1 MYLCSLN
8 KYDIAMSKKLFFN
21 NFRNFISQYKRVVI
35 VSHVN
40 PDGDAIGSSLAFYYF
55 LLKFGIDAKV
65 IIPND
70 FPSFLAW
77 MPGVENILTYDKNPE
92 KGLEYLNNADLI
104 CYLDFNHPSR
114 TGLVHNDLCH
124 CKKTPRLLID
134 HHRDTDYSQF
144 AMYLSEAETSS
155 TSELVAELIQY
166 HGFEKYLDDK
176 IATCLLV
183 GIMTDTGSFAHSIY
197 HPETFEICGKMISP
211 TVDYQLIH
219 SKIYNTFSE
228 NRLRLLGYC
237 ISNRMTT
244 LNEYHTAYI
253 YLTKSDLETYNYQVG
268 DTEGVVNF
276 PLMIDNIKMAV
287 LITERQGVIRFS
299 FRSKGDF
306 SVHELAKAHFN
317 GGGHTNAAGGTLEC
331 GIEQAI
337 EKFLDVL
344 PQYKSLLNQ

>member
-1 MYLCSLN
+1 
-8 KYDIAMSKKLFFN
+8 MSKQLFFN
-21 NFRNFISQYKRVVI
+21 KFQEFVSQYKRVVI

-65 IIPND
+65 VIPND

-77 MPGVENILTYDKNPE
+77 MPGIENILIYDKNSE

-104 CYLDFNHPSR
+104 CYLDFNHQSR

-166 HGFEKYLDDK
+166 HGFDKYMDDK

-211 TVDYQLIH
+211 NVNYQLIH

-244 LNEYHTAYI
+244 LDEYHTAYI
-253 YLTKSDLETYNYQVG
+253 YLTKADLEAYNYQVG

-276 PLMIDNIKMAV
+276 PLMIDSIKMAV

-306 SVHELAKAHFN
+306 SVHELARAHFN

-331 GIEQAI
+331 SIDEAI
-337 EKFLDVL
+337 KEFLKVL
-344 PQYKSLLNQ
+344 PEYKALLDK

>member
-1 MYLCSLN
+1 
-8 KYDIAMSKKLFFN
+8 MSKQLFFN
-21 NFRNFISQYKRVVI
+21 KFSEFVKQYKRVVI

-40 PDGDAIGSSLAFYYF
+40 PDGDAIGSSLGLYYF
-55 LLKFGIDAKV
+55 LLKFGIDVKI

-70 FPSFLAW
+70 YPSFLSW
-77 MPGVENILTYDKNPE
+77 MPGVEDILIFDKNQE
-92 KGLEYLNNADLI
+92 KGAEYLNNAELI

-124 CKKTPRLLID
+124 CTKTPKLLID
-134 HHRDTDYSQF
+134 HHRDADFSQF
-144 AMYLSEAETSS
+144 AMYLSEVETSS

-166 HGFEKYLDDK
+166 HGFDKYLDDN

-211 TVDYQLIH
+211 YVDYQLIH

-237 ISNRMTT
+237 ISSRMTI

-253 YLTKSDLETYNYQVG
+253 YLTKADLEMFDYQVG

-306 SVHELAKAHFN
+306 SVHELARAHFN

-331 GIEQAI
+331 SIDQAI
-337 EKFLDVL
+337 KKFLEVL
-344 PQYKSLLNQ
+344 PEYKSLKIK

>member
-1 MYLCSLN
+1 
-8 KYDIAMSKKLFFN
+8 MSKQLFFN
-21 NFRNFISQYKRVVI
+21 KFQEFITQYKKVVI

-40 PDGDAIGSSLAFYYF
+40 PDGDAVGSSLAFYYF
-55 LLKFGIDAKV
+55 LLKFGIDVKI

-70 FPSFLAW
+70 FPSFLSW
-77 MPGVENILTYDKNPE
+77 MPGIENILIFDKNSE
-92 KGLEYLNNADLI
+92 KGVEYLNDAELI

-144 AMYLSEAETSS
+144 VMYLSEAETSS
-155 TSELVAELIQY
+155 TAELVAELIQY
-166 HGFEKYLDDK
+166 HGFDKYLDEK

-197 HPETFEICGKMISP
+197 HPETFEICGKLISP
-211 TVDYQLIH
+211 AVDYQLIH

-228 NRLRLLGYC
+228 NRLRLLGFS

-244 LNEYHTAYI
+244 LDEYHTAYI
-253 YLTKSDLETYNYQVG
+253 YLTKADLESFNYQVG
-268 DTEGVVNF
+268 DTEGVVNY
-276 PLMIDNIKMAV
+276 PLMIDGIRMAV

-306 SVHELAKAHFN
+306 SVHELARSHFN
-317 GGGHTNAAGGTLEC
+317 GGGHTNAAGGTLDC
-331 GIEQAI
+331 SIEEAI
-337 EKFLDVL
+337 KKFLNVL
-344 PQYKSLLNQ
+344 PQYKALLNT

>member
-144 AMYLSEAETSS
+144 AMYLSVAETSS

>member
-1 MYLCSLN
+1 
-8 KYDIAMSKKLFFN
+8 MSKCLFFN
-21 NFRNFISQYKRVVI
+21 KFKEFISQYKHVVI

-40 PDGDAIGSSLAFYYF
+40 PDGDAVGSSLAFYFF

-77 MPGVENILTYDKNPE
+77 MPGIENILIFDKNSE
-92 KGLEYLNNADLI
+92 KGVEYLNAADLI

-114 TGLVHNDLCH
+114 TGLLHNDLCH
-124 CKKTPRLLID
+124 CTKTPKILID
-134 HHRDTDYSQF
+134 HHRDADYSQF
-144 AMYLSEAETSS
+144 VEYLSDVETSS

-166 HGFEKYLDDK
+166 HGFDEYLDEK

-183 GIMTDTGSFAHSIY
+183 GIMTDTGSFSHSIY

-211 TVDYQLIH
+211 KVDYQLIH
-219 SKIYNTFSE
+219 NKIYNTFSE

-237 ISNRMTT
+237 ISNRMTI
-244 LNEYHTAYI
+244 LDEYHTAYI
-253 YLTKSDLETYNYQVG
+253 YLTKDDLETYNYQVG

-299 FRSKGDF
+299 FRSKGEF

-317 GGGHTNAAGGTLEC
+317 GGGHTNAAGGTLNC
-331 GIEQAI
+331 SIGQAVDAFV
-337 EKFLDVL
+337 KVL
-344 PQYKSLLNQ
+344 PQYKKLLNK

>member
-1 MYLCSLN
+1 
-8 KYDIAMSKKLFFN
+8 MSKQLFFN

-144 AMYLSEAETSS
+144 VMYLSEAETSS

>member
-1 MYLCSLN
+1 
-8 KYDIAMSKKLFFN
+8 MSKQLFFN
-21 NFRNFISQYKRVVI
+21 NFQSFISQYKHVVI

-55 LLKFGIDAKV
+55 LFKLGVDAKI

-70 FPSFLAW
+70 FPSFLSW
-77 MPGVENILTYDKNPE
+77 MPGVENILIFDKNAE
-92 KGLEYLNNADLI
+92 KGVEYLNSADLI

-124 CKKTPRLLID
+124 CTKTPKILID
-134 HHRDTDYSQF
+134 HHRDTDFSQF
-144 AMYLSEAETSS
+144 AMYLSDVETSS

-166 HGFEKYLDDK
+166 HGFDKYLDDK

-183 GIMTDTGSFAHSIY
+183 GIMTDTGSFSHSIY

-211 TVDYQLIH
+211 SVDYQLIH

-244 LNEYHTAYI
+244 LAEYHTAYI
-253 YLTKSDLETYNYQVG
+253 YLTKADLESFNYQVG

-276 PLMIDNIKMAV
+276 PLMIDSIKMSV

-306 SVHELAKAHFN
+306 SVHEVARAHFN
-317 GGGHTNAAGGTLEC
+317 GGGHTNAAGGTLNC
-331 GIEQAI
+331 SIELAI
-337 EKFLDVL
+337 KEFLDVL
-344 PQYKSLLNQ
+344 PQYRSLLNK

>member
-1 MYLCSLN
+1 
-8 KYDIAMSKKLFFN
+8 MSKQLFFN
-21 NFRNFISQYKRVVI
+21 KFQEFISQYKKVVI

-40 PDGDAIGSSLAFYYF
+40 PDGDAVGSSLAFYFF
-55 LLKFGIDAKV
+55 LLKFGIDVKI

-70 FPSFLAW
+70 FPSFLSW
-77 MPGVENILTYDKNPE
+77 MPGIENILIFDKNSE
-92 KGLEYLNNADLI
+92 KGVEYLNAADLI

-144 AMYLSEAETSS
+144 VMYLSEAETSS

-166 HGFEKYLDDK
+166 HGFDKYLDDK

-197 HPETFEICGKMISP
+197 HPETFDICGKLISP
-211 TVDYQLIH
+211 SVDYQLIH

-228 NRLRLLGYC
+228 NRLRLLGFS

-244 LNEYHTAYI
+244 LDEYHTAYI
-253 YLTKSDLETYNYQVG
+253 YLTKADLESFNYQVG

-276 PLMIDNIKMAV
+276 PLMIDEIRMAV

-306 SVHELAKAHFN
+306 SVHELARAHFN

-331 GIEQAI
+331 SIDEAI
-337 EKFLDVL
+337 RKFLDVL
-344 PQYKSLLNQ
+344 PQYKALLNK

>member
-1 MYLCSLN
+1 
-8 KYDIAMSKKLFFN
+8 MSKQLFFN
-21 NFRNFISQYKRVVI
+21 KFREFISQYKNVVI

-40 PDGDAIGSSLAFYYF
+40 PDGDAIGSSLAFSYF
-55 LLKFGIDAKV
+55 LKKFGIDVKV

-70 FPSFLAW
+70 YPLFLAW
-77 MPGVENILTYDKNPE
+77 MPGIEDILIYDKNSE
-92 KGLEYLNNADLI
+92 KGAEYLNAADLI

-124 CKKTPRLLID
+124 CTKTPRLLID

-144 AMYLSEAETSS
+144 AMYLSEFETSS
-155 TSELVAELIQY
+155 TAELVAELIQY
-166 HGFEKYLDDK
+166 HGFDKYLDEK

-197 HPETFEICGKMISP
+197 HPETFEICGKMITP
-211 TVDYQLIH
+211 KVDYQLIH

-228 NRLRLLGYC
+228 NRLRLLGFS

-244 LNEYHTAYI
+244 LDEYHTAYI
-253 YLTKSDLETYNYQVG
+253 YLTKADLESFNYQVG

-276 PLMIDNIKMAV
+276 PLMINGIVMSV

-306 SVHELAKAHFN
+306 SVHELAREHFN

-331 GIEQAI
+331 SIEEAI
-337 EKFLDVL
+337 KKFVDVL
-344 PQYKSLLNQ
+344 PQYKALLNK

>member
-1 MYLCSLN
+1 
-8 KYDIAMSKKLFFN
+8 MSKQLFFN
-21 NFRNFISQYKRVVI
+21 KFQEFISQYKKVVI

-40 PDGDAIGSSLAFYYF
+40 PDGDAVGSSLAFYFF
-55 LLKFGIDAKV
+55 LLKFGIDVKI

-70 FPSFLAW
+70 FPSFLSW
-77 MPGVENILTYDKNPE
+77 MPGIENILIFDKNSE
-92 KGLEYLNNADLI
+92 KGIEYLNAADLI

-144 AMYLSEAETSS
+144 VMYLSEAETSS

-166 HGFEKYLDDK
+166 QGFDKYLDDK

-197 HPETFEICGKMISP
+197 HPETFDICGKLISP
-211 TVDYQLIH
+211 SVDYQLIH
-219 SKIYNTFSE
+219 SKIYNTCSE
-228 NRLRLLGYC
+228 NRLRLLGFS

-244 LNEYHTAYI
+244 LDEYHTAYI
-253 YLTKSDLETYNYQVG
+253 YLTKADLESFNYQVG

-276 PLMIDNIKMAV
+276 PLMIDGIRMAV

-306 SVHELAKAHFN
+306 SVHELARAHFN

-331 GIEQAI
+331 SIDEAI
-337 EKFLDVL
+337 RKFLDVL
-344 PQYKSLLNQ
+344 PQYKALLNK

>member
-1 MYLCSLN
+1 
-8 KYDIAMSKKLFFN
+8 MSKQLFFN
-21 NFRNFISQYKRVVI
+21 KFSEILSQYKHVVI

-40 PDGDAIGSSLAFYYF
+40 PDGDAIGSSLALYYF
-55 LLKFGIDAKV
+55 MLKFGIDVKV

-77 MPGVENILTYDKNPE
+77 MPGAEDILIFDKNAE
-92 KGLEYLNNADLI
+92 KGAELLNSADLI

-124 CKKTPRLLID
+124 CTKTPKVLVD
-134 HHRDTDYSQF
+134 HHRDADYSQF
-144 AMYLSEAETSS
+144 VAYLSNVETSS
-155 TSELVAELIQY
+155 TSELVAELIQ
-166 HGFEKYLDDK
+166 HFGFDKYLDDN

-197 HPETFEICGKMISP
+197 HPETFEICAKLISP

-219 SKIYNTFSE
+219 SKIYSTFSE
-228 NRLRLLGYC
+228 DRLRLLGHC
-237 ISNRMTT
+237 INNRMKI
-244 LNEYHTAYI
+244 LDEYHTAYI
-253 YLTKSDLETYNYQVG
+253 YLSKADLEEFRYQVG
-268 DTEGVVNF
+268 DTEGVVNY
-276 PLMIDNIKMAV
+276 PLMIDNIKVAV

-317 GGGHTNAAGGTLEC
+317 GGGHTNAAGGTLNC
-331 GIEQAI
+331 SIEQAI
-337 EKFLDVL
+337 KTFLEVI
-344 PQYKSLLNQ
+344 PQYKEELNK

>member
-8 KYDIAMSKKLFFN
+8 KYDIAMSKQLFFN

-77 MPGVENILTYDKNPE
+77 MPGVENILTYDKKPE

>member
-1 MYLCSLN
+1 
-8 KYDIAMSKKLFFN
+8 MSKQLFLSKFKD
-21 NFRNFISQYKRVVI
+21 FVSQYKRVVI

-40 PDGDAIGSSLAFYYF
+40 PDGDAIGSSLAFCYF
-55 LLKFGIDAKV
+55 LLKLGLDVKV

-70 FPSFLAW
+70 FPSFLSW
-77 MPGVENILTYDKNPE
+77 MPGIEDILVYDKNPD
-92 KGLEYLNNADLI
+92 KGVEYLNAAELI

-114 TGLVHNDLCH
+114 TGLIHNALCH
-124 CKKTPRLLID
+124 CTKTPKLLID
-134 HHRDTDYSQF
+134 HHRDADYSQF
-144 AMYLSEAETSS
+144 VAYMSEVETSS

-166 HGFEKYLDDK
+166 HGFDKYLDDR

-197 HPETFEICGKMISP
+197 HPETFEICGKLISSN
-211 TVDYQLIH
+211 VNYQLIH

-244 LNEYHTAYI
+244 LDEYHTAYI

-306 SVHELAKAHFN
+306 SVHEFAKDHFN
-317 GGGHTNAAGGTLEC
+317 GGGHTNAAGGTLDC
-331 GIEQAI
+331 SIEQAI
-337 EKFLDVL
+337 KQFLDVL
-344 PQYKSLLNQ
+344 PQYKALLNKC

>member
-1 MYLCSLN
+1 
-8 KYDIAMSKKLFFN
+8 MSKQLFFN
-21 NFRNFISQYKRVVI
+21 KFHEFISQFKHVVI

-55 LLKFGIDAKV
+55 LLKLGIDAKV

-70 FPSFLAW
+70 FPSFLSW
-77 MPGVENILTYDKNPE
+77 MPGVENILIYDKNQE
-92 KGLEYLNNADLI
+92 KGVGYLNSADLI
-104 CYLDFNHPSR
+104 CCLDFNHFSR
-114 TGLVHNDLCH
+114 TGLMHNDLCH
-124 CKKTPRLLID
+124 CKKTKRLLID
-134 HHRDTDYSQF
+134 HHRDADYSQF
-144 AMYLSEAETSS
+144 AAYLSEWETSS

-166 HGFEKYLDDK
+166 HGFDKYLDDN

-197 HPETFEICGKMISP
+197 HPETFEICGKMVSS

-237 ISNRMTT
+237 ISKRMTI

-253 YLTKSDLETYNYQVG
+253 YLTKSDLETFDYQVG

-299 FRSKGDF
+299 FRSKGHF
-306 SVHELAKAHFN
+306 SVHELAKLHFN
-317 GGGHTNAAGGTLEC
+317 GGGHTNAAGGTLDCNIDE
-331 GIEQAI
+331 AI
-337 EKFLDVL
+337 AKFLNVL
-344 PQYKSLLNQ
+344 SQYKAMLNQ

>member
-1 MYLCSLN
+1 
-8 KYDIAMSKKLFFN
+8 MSKQLFFN
-21 NFRNFISQYKRVVI
+21 QFREILSQYKRVVI

-40 PDGDAIGSSLAFYYF
+40 PDGDAMGSSLALYYF
-55 LLKFGIDAKV
+55 MLKFGIDVKV

-77 MPGVENILTYDKNPE
+77 MPGTEDVLIFDKNAE
-92 KGLEYLNNADLI
+92 KGAELLNSADLI

-124 CKKTPRLLID
+124 CTKTPKVLID
-134 HHRDTDYSQF
+134 HHRDADYSQF
-144 AMYLSEAETSS
+144 IAYLSVVETSS

-166 HGFEKYLDDK
+166 FGFDKYLDDN

-197 HPETFEICGKMISP
+197 HPETFEICGKLISP

-219 SKIYNTFSE
+219 SKIYSTFSE
-228 NRLRLLGYC
+228 DRLRLLGHC
-237 ISNRMTT
+237 INNRMTI
-244 LNEYHTAYI
+244 LDEYNTAYI
-253 YLTKSDLETYNYQVG
+253 YLSKADLEEFRYQVG
-268 DTEGVVNF
+268 DTEGVVNY
-276 PLMIDNIKMAV
+276 PLMIDKIRMAV

-317 GGGHTNAAGGTLEC
+317 GGGHTNAAGGTLNC
-331 GIEQAI
+331 SIEQAI
-337 EKFLDVL
+337 KAFLDVI
-344 PQYKSLLNQ
+344 PQYKEELNK

>member
-92 KGLEYLNNADLI
+92 KGLEYLNNAELI

-299 FRSKGDF
+299 FRSKGNF

>member
-1 MYLCSLN
+1 MYICLLKNLN
-8 KYDIAMSKKLFFN
+8 ITMSKQLFINKFQD
-21 NFRNFISQYKRVVI
+21 FISQYKHVVI
-35 VSHVN
+35 VTHVN
-40 PDGDAIGSSLAFYYF
+40 PDGDAIGSSLAFYFF
-55 LLKFGIDAKV
+55 LLKFGIDVKV

-70 FPSFLAW
+70 FPSFLSW
-77 MPGVENILTYDKNPE
+77 MPGIDNILIFDKNSE
-92 KGLEYLNNADLI
+92 KGVEYLNNADLI

-134 HHRDTDYSQF
+134 HHRDADYSQF
-144 AMYLSEAETSS
+144 AMYLSEVETSS

-166 HGFEKYLDDK
+166 HGFDKYLDDN

-197 HPETFEICGKMISP
+197 HPETFEISGQLISP
-211 TVDYQLIH
+211 SVDYQLIH

-244 LNEYHTAYI
+244 LDEYHIAYI
-253 YLTKSDLETYNYQVG
+253 YLTKSDLERFNYQVG

-276 PLMIDNIKMAV
+276 PLMIDSIKMAV

-331 GIEQAI
+331 SIEQAI
-337 EKFLDVL
+337 KQFLDVL
-344 PQYKSLLNQ
+344 PHYKALLNQ

>member
-1 MYLCSLN
+1 
-8 KYDIAMSKKLFFN
+8 MSKELFFN
-21 NFRNFISQYKRVVI
+21 NFRSFISKYKKVVI

-40 PDGDAIGSSLAFYYF
+40 PDGDAIGSSLAFYFF
-55 LLKFGIDAKV
+55 LQKFGIDVKI

-77 MPGVENILTYDKNPE
+77 MPGIENILVFDKNSE
-92 KGLEYLNNADLI
+92 KGVEYLNAADLI
-104 CYLDFNHPSR
+104 CYIDFNHPPR

-124 CKKTPRLLID
+124 CSKTPKMLID

-144 AMYLSEAETSS
+144 EAYLSELETSS
-155 TSELVAELIQY
+155 TAELVAELIQSQ
-166 HGFEKYLDDK
+166 GFDKYLDDK

-197 HPETFEICGKMISP
+197 HPETFEICGKLISP

-228 NRLRLLGYC
+228 NRLRLLGYS
-237 ISNRMTT
+237 ISERMVT
-244 LNEYHTAYI
+244 LDEYHTAYI
-253 YLTKSDLETYNYQVG
+253 YLTKADLERFNYQVG

-276 PLMIDNIKMAV
+276 PLMIDNIKMTV

-306 SVHELAKAHFN
+306 SVHEVARAHFN

-331 GIEQAI
+331 SIEQAI
-337 EKFLDVL
+337 EKLLAVL
-344 PQYKSLLNQ
+344 PQYKALLNK

>member
-1 MYLCSLN
+1 MSKQLFLN
-8 KYDIAMSKKLFFN
+8 KFQEIIK
-21 NFRNFISQYKRVVI
+21 QYKHIVI

-55 LLKFGIDAKV
+55 LLKFGIDTKV

-70 FPSFLAW
+70 YPSFLSW
-77 MPGVENILTYDKNPE
+77 MPGIENILIFDKNE
-92 KGLEYLNNADLI
+92 DKGVEYLNAADLI
-104 CYLDFNHPSR
+104 CYLDFNHASR
-114 TGLVHNDLCH
+114 TGLLHNDLCH
-124 CKKTPRLLID
+124 CTKTPRLLID

-144 AMYLSEAETSS
+144 VAYLSEVETSS

-166 HGFEKYLDDK
+166 QGFDKYLDDK

-197 HPETFEICGKMISP
+197 HPETFEICGKLISP
-211 TVDYQLIH
+211 SVNYQQIH
-219 SKIYNTFSE
+219 SKVYNTFSE

-244 LNEYHTAYI
+244 LDEYHTAYI
-253 YLTKSDLETYNYQVG
+253 YLTKADLEAFDYQVG

-276 PLMIDNIKMAV
+276 PLMIDSIKMAV

-306 SVHELAKAHFN
+306 SVHELARAHFN

-331 GIEQAI
+331 SIDQAI
-337 EKFLDVL
+337 KKFLEVL
-344 PQYKSLLNQ
+344 PMYKSLLKKC

>member
-1 MYLCSLN
+1 
-8 KYDIAMSKKLFFN
+8 MSKQLFFN
-21 NFRNFISQYKRVVI
+21 KFQEFISQYKKVVI

-40 PDGDAIGSSLAFYYF
+40 PDGDAVGSSLAFYFF
-55 LLKFGIDAKV
+55 LLKFGIDVKI

-70 FPSFLAW
+70 FPSFLSW
-77 MPGVENILTYDKNPE
+77 MPGIENILIFDKNSE
-92 KGLEYLNNADLI
+92 KGVEYLNAADLI

-144 AMYLSEAETSS
+144 VMYLSEAETSS

-166 HGFEKYLDDK
+166 HGFDKYLDDK

-197 HPETFEICGKMISP
+197 HPETFDICGKLISP
-211 TVDYQLIH
+211 SVDYQLIH

-228 NRLRLLGYC
+228 NRLRLLGFS

-244 LNEYHTAYI
+244 LEEYHTAYI
-253 YLTKSDLETYNYQVG
+253 YLTKGDLESFNYQVG

-276 PLMIDNIKMAV
+276 PLMIDEIRMAV

-306 SVHELAKAHFN
+306 SVHELARAHFN

-331 GIEQAI
+331 SIDEAI
-337 EKFLDVL
+337 RKFLDVL
-344 PQYKSLLNQ
+344 PQYKALLNK